1 MRIVVKHKNTE
12 VVIEDGE
19 TKTDTNSNLIY
30 YNQKYLLELLD
41 KIFKEIKELNNE
53 QKETKYETIHRT
65 TGKNSD

>member
-30 YNQKYLLELLD
+30 YNQKYLLELLE
-41 KIFKEIKELNNE
+41 KIFNHIKELNNE
-53 QKETKYETIHRT
+53 QQ
-65 TGKNSD
+65 

>member
-1 MRIVVKHKNTE
+1 MKITVKNRQTE

-41 KIFKEIKELNNE
+41 KIFKEIKELDNE
-53 QKETKYETIHRT
+53 QQ
-65 TGKNSD
+65 

>member
-1 MRIVVKHKNTE
+1 MKIIVKHKNTE

-30 YNQKYLLELLD
+30 YNQKYILELLE

-53 QKETKYETIHRT
+53 QQ
-65 TGKNSD
+65 

>member
-41 KIFKEIKELNNE
+41 NIFKEIKALDNE
-53 QKETKYETIHRT
+53 QQ
-65 TGKNSD
+65 

>member
-1 MRIVVKHKNTE
+1 MKITVKNRQTE

-41 KIFKEIKELNNE
+41 KIFKEIKELQNE
-53 QKETKYETIHRT
+53 QQ
-65 TGKNSD
+65 

>member
-1 MRIVVKHKNTE
+1 MKITVKNRQTE

-53 QKETKYETIHRT
+53 QQ
-65 TGKNSD
+65 

>member
-53 QKETKYETIHRT
+53 QQ
-65 TGKNSD
+65 

>member
-1 MRIVVKHKNTE
+1 MKIIVKHKNTE

-41 KIFKEIKELNNE
+41 KIFKEIKELQNE
-53 QKETKYETIHRT
+53 QQ
-65 TGKNSD
+65 

>member
-1 MRIVVKHKNTE
+1 MKIIVKHRQTE

-41 KIFKEIKELNNE
+41 KIFKEIKALDNE
-53 QKETKYETIHRT
+53 M
-65 TGKNSD
+65 D

>member
-1 MRIVVKHKNTE
+1 MKIIVKHRQTE

-30 YNQKYLLELLD
+30 YNQKYILELLD

-53 QKETKYETIHRT
+53 QQ
-65 TGKNSD
+65 

>member
-1 MRIVVKHKNTE
+1 MKIIVKHKNTE

-41 KIFKEIKELNNE
+41 KIFKEIKELNND
-53 QKETKYETIHRT
+53 
-65 TGKNSD
+65 NP

>member
-41 KIFKEIKELNNE
+41 KIFNHIKELNNE
-53 QKETKYETIHRT
+53 QQ
-65 TGKNSD
+65 

>member
-1 MRIVVKHKNTE
+1 MKITVKNRQTE

-41 KIFKEIKELNNE
+41 KIFNHIKELNNE
-53 QKETKYETIHRT
+53 Q
-65 TGKNSD
+65 

>member
-1 MRIVVKHKNTE
+1 MKIIVKHKNTE

-53 QKETKYETIHRT
+53 QQ
-65 TGKNSD
+65 